1 VIDIYRHV
9 YQTCLGGTTYVPC
22 DKKSR
27 FITQATPRLAKIIG
41 YKYARG
47 SAKEVAEDLKLS
59 NNISY
64 TATYIQDLYAK
75 IATICEDK
83 EDKWSYDVDKE
94 VLKEVDTVVVSR
106 DGAMV
111 PIINNGY
118 REAMAGTISLHD
130 NGGNRLTTIYV
141 ASAPEYGKEK
151 FDSRMNKALA
161 DIKTLLPD
169 AMYVGLADGAANNWT
184 YLNEVTDLQI
194 LDYFHASEYIAKFV
208 SAYFADEKVGQKWY
222 EKTKDE
228 LKNKDNSIVEI
239 LAEMKKMLNTM
250 PLGINR
256 QLAEKTV
263 VYIENNQGRMNYAH
277 YKKVNVPIGSGVVE
291 AACKTL
297 IKQRCCRAGARWT
310 IDGLDKL
317 LRVRQLVLTNNRW
330 DQFWG
335 KLDRYGF

>member
-1 VIDIYRHV
+1 M
-9 YQTCLGGTTYVPC
+9 
-22 DKKSR
+22 
-27 FITQATPRLAKIIG
+27 
-41 YKYARG
+41 
-47 SAKEVAEDLKLS
+47 
-59 NNISY
+59 
-64 TATYIQDLYAK
+64 YAK

-83 EDKWSYDVDKE
+83 EDNWSYDIDKE

-118 REAMAGTISLHD
+118 REAMAGTISLHT
-130 NGGNRLTTIYV
+130 NEGKRLTTIYV

-151 FDSRMNKALA
+151 FDKRMNKALE

-184 YLNEVTDLQI
+184 YLNEVTELQI

-208 SAYFADEKVGQKWY
+208 SAYFTDEKVGKKWY

-228 LKNKDNSIVEI
+228 LRNKDNSIVDI

-263 VYIENNQGRMNYAH
+263 VYIENNQGKMNYAH
-277 YKKVNVPIGSGVVE
+277 YKRVNVPIGSGVVE

-297 IKQRCCRAGARWT
+297 IKQRSCRAGARWT

-317 LRVRQLVLTNNRW
+317 LQVRQLVLTSNRW
-330 DQFWG
+330 EQFWK